1 MKRFIFSLILV
12 FSTTAFTS
20 EPILRCFHLTW
31 KSGTCQDGREE
42 YVVYMSNNHPNHS
55 FKGWEAETIKYFQN
69 PQMTEVSELN
79 TELAC
84 IAKAA
89 ELRKEGK
96 APRIYGVDSFLPD
109 CIVPVK

>member
-1 MKRFIFSLILV
+1 MKTFIFSLILV
-12 FSTTAFTS
+12 FSTTAFSS
-20 EPILRCFHLTW
+20 EPIVRCFHLTW
-31 KSGTCQDGREE
+31 KPGTCQDGREK

-55 FKGWEAETIKYFQN
+55 FEGWVADTLKYFRN
-69 PQMTEVSELN
+69 PEMTEVPELN

-84 IAKAA
+84 IDKAS
-89 ELRKEGK
+89 EIYKKGK